1 MNKITHYALSKYP
14 TVGPLLRSR
23 ASCPPA
29 GQMPAIPG
37 RQQKTCAQIRCRVL
51 SALLIGLLSSTT
63 AALAVD
69 SLDVGQGGR
78 LGRWDSIVEEAKFLG
93 VARDSIWMWPA
104 EAGENL
110 SLRLAE
116 RGGMAVGVVTDLD
129 GTLRVPLGALLYDG
143 DASTAFDPDQFDDI
157 SRSTPVEID
166 LGAVFRVDRI
176 RLFPRLDRQNRR
188 RFLQVFRL
196 YTKAEHQAEYDPAIS
211 FLPSTPNDEPVV
223 EKDIDSRDVRYVLVE
238 PSTEREWELAE
249 VEIYGAANAPGGTY
263 ISRPVR
269 ARYPNIVWGKVR
281 YEGGSIE
288 NAPAVVQTRTGLD
301 RDPEHYFRLDPLA
314 EDGLQRVSKEDYQ
327 ALPTDE
333 QGPIRPNPLWSS
345 WQTVTDGLMR
355 SPGLRRFLQF
365 KVRLTAPGVVLR
377 RLVFEIARPP
387 LVSSLLAEISPG
399 VVPPGVET
407 RFTLSMEV
415 RLRPDKGPDPRA
427 TGFRFLQVRTAA
439 QVTEIERILVDDQE
453 ISFSATYEPGGG
465 FDIDLWRHIE
475 QTGTFVQI
483 VFRGTVFRDYTR
495 FEVRALD
502 RRDADGQIEEAYQ
515 TAEERDVDPSLEGT
529 NLVVRFADGNVPL
542 VAQLAGTQ
550 LFTPNG
556 DGTNDAFA
564 LRYALLKIVTEA
576 AVTLEMY
583 DLAGRRVR
591 RAYEGM
597 DDNGFF
603 ALEWDGMDDRGLLV
617 PPGLYLYEL
626 RVEADEGSERRWGS
640 VGVVY

>member
-1 MNKITHYALSKYP
+1 MNKATHY
-14 TVGPLLRSR
+14 
-23 ASCPPA
+23 
-29 GQMPAIPG
+29 
-37 RQQKTCAQIRCRVL
+37 
-51 SALLIGLLSSTT
+51 ALLIGLLSSATSV
-63 AALAVD
+63 LAVD
-69 SLDVGQGGR
+69 TLDVGQDGR
-78 LGRWDSIVEEAKFLG
+78 LGRWDSIVEEAQFLG
-93 VARDSIWMWPA
+93 VARDSIWTWPA

-116 RGGMAVGVVTDLD
+116 RGGTAVGVVTDLD
-129 GTLRVPLGALLYDG
+129 GILRVPIGALLYDG
-143 DASTAFDPDQFDDI
+143 DTSTAFDPDQFDDI

-166 LGAVFRVDRI
+166 LGAVFRVDRV

-196 YTKAEHQAEYDPAIS
+196 LTKAESQAEYDPAFS
-211 FLPSTPNDEPVV
+211 FFASTPNVEPVV
-223 EKDIDSRDVRYVLVE
+223 EKRIDSRDVRYVLIE

-249 VEIYGAANAPGGTY
+249 VEIYGAGDAPVGTY
-263 ISRPVR
+263 VSRPVR

-288 NAPAVVQTRTGLD
+288 NAPATVQTRTGSD
-301 RDPEHYFRLDPLA
+301 RDPEHYFRLDLQA
-314 EDGLQRVSKEDYQ
+314 EDGLLRVSREDYQ
-327 ALPTDE
+327 ALPDE
-333 QGPIRPNPLWSS
+333 EKGPIKPNPLWSS
-345 WQTVTDGLMR
+345 WQTVSGGLMR

-365 KVRLTAPGVVLR
+365 RVRMASPGAVLR
-377 RLVFEIARPP
+377 RLVFEFARPP
-387 LVSSLLAEISPG
+387 VVSSLLAEISPG
-399 VVPPGVET
+399 VVQPGVET

-415 RLRPDKGPDPRA
+415 RLRPDRGRDPQA
-427 TGFRFLQVRTAA
+427 TGFRFLQVRTDA
-439 QVTEIERILVDDQE
+439 QVTEIERILVDDEE
-453 ISFSATYEPGGG
+453 ISFSATYEPSAG

-502 RRDADGQIEEAYQ
+502 RRDADGQLEEAYQ
-515 TAEERDVDPSLEGT
+515 VADERDVDPSLEGT

-542 VAQLAGTQ
+542 VAQLQGTR

-556 DGTNDAFA
+556 DRINDAFA
-564 LRYALLKIVTEA
+564 LSYALLKLVAEA

-597 DDNGFF
+597 GSNGSY
-603 ALEWDGMDDRGLLV
+603 AVEWDGTDDQGLLV

-626 RVEADEGSERRWGS
+626 RVQADEDSERRWGS
-640 VGVVY
+640 VGVAY

>member
-1 MNKITHYALSKYP
+1 MNKLIHY
-14 TVGPLLRSR
+14 
-23 ASCPPA
+23 
-29 GQMPAIPG
+29 
-37 RQQKTCAQIRCRVL
+37 
-51 SALLIGLLSSTT
+51 ALLIGLLCNATS
-63 AALAVD
+63 ALAVD
-69 SLDVGQGGR
+69 SLDVGQDGR
-78 LGRWDSIVEEAKFLG
+78 LGRWDSIVEEAQFLG

-116 RGGMAVGVVTDLD
+116 RGGMAVGLVADLD
-129 GTLRVPLGALLYDG
+129 GTLRVPIGALLYDG
-143 DASTAFDPDQFDDI
+143 DASTAFDPDQFDAI
-157 SRSTPVEID
+157 NRNSRVEID
-166 LGAVFRVDRI
+166 LGAVFRVDRV

-188 RFLQVFRL
+188 RFLQVFRFL
-196 YTKAEHQAEYDPAIS
+196 TKIESQAKYDPAFS
-211 FLPSTPNDEPVV
+211 FLPSSPNDEPVV
-223 EKDIDSRDVRYVLVE
+223 ERRLDSRDVRYVLIE
-238 PSTEREWELAE
+238 PGTEREWELAE
-249 VEIYGAANAPGGTY
+249 VEIYGAANAPVGTY
-263 ISRPVR
+263 VSRPIR
-269 ARYPNIVWGKVR
+269 ARYNNIVWGKVR

-301 RDPEHYFRLDPLA
+301 RYPEHYFRIDLQA
-314 EDGLQRVSKEDYQ
+314 EDGLQRVSREDYQ
-327 ALPTDE
+327 ALPADE
-333 QGPIRPNPLWSS
+333 KGSVKPNPTWSS
-345 WQTVTDGLMR
+345 WQTVSGGLVR

-365 KVRLTAPGVVLR
+365 KVRLTSPGAVLR

-387 LVSSLLAEISPG
+387 LVSSLLAEISPSL
-399 VVPPGVET
+399 VPPGVET

-439 QVTEIERILVDDQE
+439 QVTEIERILVDDEE
-453 ISFSATYEPGGG
+453 ISFSATYEPGTG
-465 FDIDLWRHIE
+465 FDVNLWRHIE

-495 FEVRALD
+495 FEVRAFD
-502 RRDADGQIEEAYQ
+502 RRDADGQLEEAYQ
-515 TAEERDVDPSLEGT
+515 AADERDVDPSLEGT

-542 VAQLAGTQ
+542 VAQLAGTR

-564 LRYALLKIVTEA
+564 LRYALLKLVTET

-597 DDNGFF
+597 DGNGSY
-603 ALEWDGMDDRGLLV
+603 ALEWDGTDDQGLLV